1 MVTGFQGA
9 IIAAG
14 RGDRLRASGGAT
26 IPKPLV
32 EVGGQPMLARQAMA
46 MLSAGARSVVAVI
59 NSETAA
65 LARDI
70 SLPAALQIVVRDTE
84 SSMES
89 LFTLGESLAAG
100 HFLLATVDA
109 IVPDAELRRFVAE
122 SARLAAT
129 KSVNS
134 FDGVLALTKWRGDRK
149 PLFTEVTDAGLITS
163 LGARESSLVTA
174 GLYWLP
180 TEIFRFAAA
189 ARQRKLAAMRS
200 FLQMLAQENIRLGAV
215 EVEGAIDIDEASD
228 LEAARRMVAD

>member
-32 EVGGQPMLARQAMA
+32 EVGGQPMLARQATA
-46 MLSAGARSVVAVI
+46 MLSAGAESVLAVI

-65 LARDI
+65 LARGI
-70 SLPAALQIVVRDTE
+70 TMPAALQIVVRDTE

-89 LFTLGESLAAG
+89 LFTLGESLRPG

-109 IVPDAELRRFVAE
+109 IVPETELRRFVAE
-122 SARLAAT
+122 AAELAAS
-129 KSVNS
+129 KAN
-134 FDGVLALTKWRGDRK
+134 FDGVLAVTKWRGDRK
-149 PLFTEVTDAGLITS
+149 PLFTEVTEAGLITS
-163 LGARESSLVTA
+163 LGERESSLVTA

-180 TEIFRFAAA
+180 TEIFRFSAA
-189 ARQRKLAAMRS
+189 ARGRKLAAMRA
-200 FLQMLAQENIRLGAV
+200 FLQMLVKENIRLGAV
-215 EVEGAIDIDEASD
+215 EVAGAIDVDEASD
-228 LEAARRMVAD
+228 LEAARRMVVG